1 MFCYLYSLIK
11 KAMIIGVGVGKY
23 VESAI
28 YASMKMNN
36 PNFVVFIV
44 SPDSKG
50 TLDRPVQQ
58 YEHLRD
64 ICECEEFA
72 INDPEDIDGVF
83 RSCEEALFF
92 LFEKGFSASEIVV
105 DITSGTKV
113 MSAAIAALAILHKLY
128 SITYVGGGRRNEGG
142 IVMQGTEKPKELKP
156 VSILYKH
163 ELAVVKNFFS
173 KYQFYTCRL
182 MIQDLVG
189 KFKDLEKES
198 ESINDIEK
206 IINGFIS
213 WERFDHEHA
222 LEFFEGVQHHDV
234 KIQVGYLRKVKDDR
248 KTEAA
253 KHPSLKGKVPTK
265 HLIVDMFQN
274 ARRRADEGNF
284 DDAVARLYRC
294 VEMVGQYALLQY
306 GIVSSDVDLEKLQG
320 KITDTLF
327 QKLEKHKDCD
337 RIKIGLVEDFEI
349 LSELNKNDNTAIAYS
364 KHREDLKRYLNFR
377 NESILAH
384 GMNPIDKEQYT
395 KMSEIVY
402 EIVKSAVSDVDEKL
416 SEINRCFDPNVLSR
430 NYAGS

>member
-1 MFCYLYSLIK
+1 MK
-11 KAMIIGVGVGKY
+11 KAMIISVGVGKN

-36 PNFVVFIV
+36 PNFVVFVV

-64 ICECEEFA
+64 ICECKEFA

-83 RSCEEALFF
+83 RSCEKALFF
-92 LFEKGFSASEIVV
+92 LFDKRFSASEIVV

-128 SITYVGGGRRNEGG
+128 SITYVGGGRRNGGG

-156 VSILYKH
+156 LRILYKN
-163 ELAVVKNFFS
+163 ELYVIKHFFS

-182 MIQDLVG
+182 MIQDLVSR
-189 KFKDLEKES
+189 FKDLDKES

-234 KIQVGYLRKVKDDR
+234 KIQTEYLGKVKDDR

-265 HLIVDMFQN
+265 HLIVDIFQN
-274 ARRRADEGNF
+274 ARRRAEEGNF

-294 VEMVGQYALLQY
+294 MEMVGQYALLQY

-320 KITDTLF
+320 RITDTLF
-327 QKLEKHKDCD
+327 QKLEKHKDYSG

-349 LSELNKNDNTAIAYS
+349 LSELKKDDDTAIVYN
-364 KHREDLKRYLNFR
+364 KYREDLKTYLNYR

-384 GMNPIDKEQYT
+384 GIYPVKEEQYT

-416 SEINRCFDPNVLSR
+416 NEIKRCFESDVLSTMLVPK
-430 NYAGS
+430 GI

>member
-28 YASMKMNN
+28 YASIKMNN
-36 PNFVVFIV
+36 PNFVAFIV

-58 YEHLRD
+58 HEERLRD

-72 INDPEDIDGVF
+72 INDPEDIDDVF
-83 RSCEEALFF
+83 RSCENALFY

-113 MSAAIAALAILHKLY
+113 MSAAIAALAILYKLY

-142 IVMQGTEKPKELKP
+142 IVIQGTEKPKELKP
-156 VSILYKH
+156 LRILYKH

-182 MIQDLVG
+182 MIQDLVSR
-189 KFKDLEKES
+189 FKDLEKES

-213 WERFDHEHA
+213 WERFDHENA
-222 LEFFEGVQHHDV
+222 LAYFGDVQYHDV
-234 KIQVGYLRKVKDDR
+234 KIQTGYLGKVKADR

-265 HLIVDMFQN
+265 HLIVDIFQN
-274 ARRRADEGNF
+274 AKRRADEGNF

-294 VEMVGQYALLQY
+294 MEMVGQYALLQY

-327 QKLEKHKDCD
+327 QKLHEKHKDCD
-337 RIKIGLVEDFEI
+337 NIKIGLIEDFEI
-349 LSELNKNDNTAIAYS
+349 LSELNKNDSTVIAYS
-364 KHREDLKRYLNFR
+364 KHHEDLKKYLNFR

-384 GMNPIDKEQYT
+384 GMNPIDEEQYT
-395 KMSEIVY
+395 KMSKIVY
-402 EIVKSAVSDVDEKL
+402 EIVKSTIPDANERLDE
-416 SEINRCFDPNVLSR
+416 IIRCFDSEVLSR
-430 NYAGS
+430 TG

>member
-28 YASMKMNN
+28 YASIKMNN
-36 PNFVVFIV
+36 PNFVAFIV

-58 YEHLRD
+58 HEERLRD
-64 ICECEEFA
+64 ICKCAEFA
-72 INDPEDIDGVF
+72 INDPEDIDNVF
-83 RSCEEALFF
+83 RSCENALFY
-92 LFEKGFSASEIVV
+92 LFKEGFSASEIVV

-128 SITYVGGGRRNEGG
+128 SIAYVGGGRRNEGG

-156 VSILYKH
+156 LHILYKH

-182 MIQDLVG
+182 MIQDLVSR
-189 KFKDLEKES
+189 FKNLEKES

-213 WERFDHEHA
+213 WERFDHEKA
-222 LEFFEGVQHHDV
+222 LENFEKVQYHDV
-234 KIQVGYLRKVKDDR
+234 KIQTGYLIKVKDDR
-248 KTEAA
+248 NIEAA
-253 KHPSLKGKVPTK
+253 NHRSLKGKVPTK
-265 HLIVDMFQN
+265 HLIVDIFQN
-274 ARRRADEGNF
+274 AKRRADEGNF

-294 VEMVGQYALLQY
+294 MEMVGQYALLQHK
-306 GIVSSDVDLEKLQG
+306 IVSSDVDLEKLRG

-327 QKLEKHKDCD
+327 QKLYEKHKDCD
-337 RIKIGLVEDFEI
+337 KIKIGLVEDFEI
-349 LSELNKNDNTAIAYS
+349 LAELNKNDNIVIVYS
-364 KHREDLKRYLNFR
+364 KYHEDLKKYLNFR

-395 KMSEIVY
+395 KMREIVY
-402 EIVKSAVSDVDEKL
+402 EIVKSIIPDADERL
-416 SEINRCFDPNVLSR
+416 NEIIRCFDSEVLSR
-430 NYAGS
+430 TS